1 MNAMHNFKTQKQ
13 YAINQINEMQKRATS
28 PAPQVEKP
36 PKGAPVLVKN
46 TSADNQKLSFL
57 LSNDAVIIFGLIL
70 ILSSE
75 KSDMLLLLALI
86 YILT

>member
-13 YAINQINEMQKRATS
+13 YAINQINEMQKRATP

-57 LSNDAVIIFGLIL
+57 LSNDALIIFGLIL